1 MPLLADRRSGLPPG
15 EQHHNYLKYSQLQ
28 CRIFHVTRS
37 KKSILLIDNHAIIVD
52 GCAALL
58 KQNGHGPIFSA
69 TGYEEGVKLA
79 AREKPALII
88 VDIAMP
94 GMGGLGV
101 IRRIRKKNTQ
111 TKIMVFS
118 RHADSGMVS
127 RALEAGVRGY
137 IEKTTPPAGIIEAVN
152 SVLAGNV
159 YLSRDIAQ
167 GLALAKGKP
176 EQGELQALTPR
187 EYEIFDL
194 LVNDNTTAQ
203 IARSL
208 HLSSKSVSNYITR
221 IKARLNIDSVVGL
234 VHLGYRFNIIRKPP
248 PLEMEE

>member
-1 MPLLADRRSGLPPG
+1 M
-15 EQHHNYLKYSQLQ
+15 
-28 CRIFHVTRS
+28 TRS
-37 KKSILLIDNHAIIVD
+37 KKSILLIDDHAIIVD

-58 KQNGHGPIFSA
+58 KQNDHGPIFAA

-79 AREKPALII
+79 AKQKPALII

-101 IRRIRKKNTQ
+101 IGRIRKKNAE
-111 TKIMVFS
+111 TKIIVFS

-127 RALEAGVRGY
+127 RALDAGVRGY
-137 IEKTTPPAGIIEAVN
+137 IEKTTSPAGIIEAVN
-152 SVLAGNV
+152 AVLAGNV

-187 EYEIFDL
+187 EYEIFDM

-221 IKARLNIDSVVGL
+221 IKTRLNIDSVVGL
-234 VHLGYRFNIIRKPP
+234 VHLGYRFNMIRQAP

>member
-1 MPLLADRRSGLPPG
+1 M
-15 EQHHNYLKYSQLQ
+15 
-28 CRIFHVTRS
+28 
-37 KKSILLIDNHAIIVD
+37 
-52 GCAALL
+52 
-58 KQNGHGPIFSA
+58 
-69 TGYEEGVKLA
+69 
-79 AREKPALII
+79 
-88 VDIAMP
+88 
-94 GMGGLGV
+94 
-101 IRRIRKKNTQ
+101 
-111 TKIMVFS
+111 
-118 RHADSGMVS
+118 
-127 RALEAGVRGY
+127 
-137 IEKTTPPAGIIEAVN
+137 
-152 SVLAGNV
+152 LAGNV

-187 EYEIFDL
+187 EYEIFDM

-221 IKARLNIDSVVGL
+221 IKARLNINSVVGL